1 MAEWAATFNAGFEES
16 EPMQAS
22 FAEDAP
28 MQMGFGQTQFVHT
41 DDYNDLINKPKINNV
56 VVEGEKLGADYDLQD
71 KMSAVTAQEIDE
83 IIYG

>member
-22 FAEDAP
+22 FTEDPP

-41 DDYNDLINKPKINNV
+41 DDYNDLINKPQIESVTLQGNKTFKDLGMEDITPQDIDKIIF
-56 VVEGEKLGADYDLQD
+56 GG
-71 KMSAVTAQEIDE
+71 
-83 IIYG
+83 